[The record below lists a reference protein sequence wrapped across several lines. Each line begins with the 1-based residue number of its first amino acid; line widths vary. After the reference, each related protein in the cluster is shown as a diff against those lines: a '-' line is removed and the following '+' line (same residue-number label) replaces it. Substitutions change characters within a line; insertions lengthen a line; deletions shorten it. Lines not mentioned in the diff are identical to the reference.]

1 MKLQLLLFCLCVE
14 SFRYSEKCPS
24 LFLAGNKQPVQA
36 PNEKQK
42 SFNKIKISVPQR
54 SWGEK
59 FRNKIHK
66 LHCFRP
72 KSRDNG
78 GKINPTL
85 WCFSSRCNDSP
96 NDLLSRD
103 CVGLELERYS
113 WVSATD
119 ICKAVKNW
127 IRRKYLSMCFLN
139 FGVCCWGCSTKSERR
154 SQCHSLLYTH
164 PFPKK
169 ISVIANAH
177 RQKLY
182 LFNKFI
188 QQERFTV
195 SSSVN
200 CLFQ

>member
-1 MKLQLLLFCLCVE
+1 MCRMYFRNSRNFRACFGGRQAICA
-14 SFRYSEKCPS
+14 SFEGKKC
-24 LFLAGNKQPVQA
+24 
-36 PNEKQK
+36 
-42 SFNKIKISVPQR
+42 FNKIKYQCLRRWGHNSETKFKTSLLQTNVKGQWRSDKSNPVVFFQLLQQFTKRLTVQR
-54 SWGEK
+54 E
-59 FRNKIHK
+59 
-66 LHCFRP
+66 
-72 KSRDNG
+72 
-78 GKINPTL
+78 
-85 WCFSSRCNDSP
+85 
-96 NDLLSRD
+96 
-103 CVGLELERYS
+103 CVGLEIEKYS

-127 IRRKYLSMCFLN
+127 IRRKYLSMCFRN
-139 FGVCCWGCSTKSERR
+139 FGMCCWGCSTKSEQR

-164 PFPKK
+164 PFPKR

-182 LFNKFI
+182 LFNKLI